1 MRECFGA
8 WPRQI
13 PTPFDQSNT
22 DPVDSHPST
31 THRTLPVVQ
40 PPLSTTNRTRIQSD
54 YPPSSTNR
62 TTTQSDRPKNPPSGT
77 SPRSAPAK
85 APSSRASEWFTRPV
99 PSPRAKKDLPHQ
111 QSPQPVPHPARL
123 VVTDGNPRQQ
133 IKTRRRGHGN
143 DCELR

>member
-22 DPVDSHPST
+22 DPVDPHPST

-40 PPLSTTNRTRIQSD
+40 PPPST
-54 YPPSSTNR
+54 TNR
-62 TTTQSDRPKNPPSGT
+62 TTTQSDRPPSPPSGT

-85 APSSRASEWFTRPV
+85 APSSRASEWFSRPV